1 MDGKVW
7 TNESNGMREVET
19 LLFGRGLETATAVT
33 DGQTVKCYTSDDCR
47 AFRSLGAAIGHL
59 EALGY
64 SIIIV

>member
-1 MDGKVW
+1 
-7 TNESNGMREVET
+7 MREVET

-33 DGQTVKCYTSDDCR
+33 DGQTVKSYTSDDCR
-47 AFRSLGAAIGHL
+47 TFGSLGAAIGHL